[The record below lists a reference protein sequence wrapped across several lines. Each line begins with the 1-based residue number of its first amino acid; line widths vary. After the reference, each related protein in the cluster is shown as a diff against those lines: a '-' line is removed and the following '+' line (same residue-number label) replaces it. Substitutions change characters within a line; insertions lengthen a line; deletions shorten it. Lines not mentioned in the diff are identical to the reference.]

1 MIDHIEIRLLRWAEW
16 VKKGHGVRL
25 SYPSIATEVRAA
37 FGASS
42 TGDYSE
48 DLMSEATDKLIAKL
62 PVDQKNLVCDWYLR
76 GQPVKQLA
84 IRYRCTRQRLY
95 EMLDRVH
102 YYIDGALSQNP
113 PCVLTRI
120 KLK

>member
-1 MIDHIEIRLLRWAEW
+1 MIDHIEHRLLRWAEW

-48 DLMSEATDKLIAKL
+48 DLISEATDRLIAGL
-62 PVDQKNLVCDWYLR
+62 SADQKNLVCDWYLR
-76 GQPVKQLA
+76 QQPIKALA
-84 IRYRCTRQRLY
+84 IRYRCSRQRLY
-95 EMLDRVH
+95 ESIDRIH
-102 YYIDGALSQNP
+102 YYMDGALSQNR
-113 PCVLTRI
+113 PCVLTRT